1 MSYFYDKIK
10 EIGGIQMKKIPVF
23 VFSVLA
29 LTVLSAC
36 TSNQKKSATQHSSQ
50 STQVASSQ
58 TSKNSTSTSSSQPTS
73 SSSST
78 TSTSQSSKDARFD
91 DLSTS
96 EKDQILA
103 TWLQNSQGQYTVY
116 HVDAL
121 TTYFVND
128 GQNGSKMYQDGQKVG
143 NAYAGISLARQ
154 KNSAKFVMKPESVEF
169 YVPSSHS
176 GFDGDWNHIQ
186 WQLKETVLKSD
197 LMTKYA
203 SLSKNNH
210 QIVDQATQLPS

>member
-1 MSYFYDKIK
+1 
-10 EIGGIQMKKIPVF
+10 MKKIPVF

-73 SSSST
+73 SSSSSSST

-116 HVDAL
+116 HVDTL